1 MKDINNVKPQNKNIT
16 MNDIAIE
23 AGVSVATVSRYI
35 NNLNV
40 SEKRAKKVEEAI
52 NKFNF
57 KPNLAAKGLKTSKS
71 KEIMVVVPDIT
82 NPYYSKMYN
91 VIQELAREKN
101 YVAILYN
108 TNESV
113 ENEKRAI
120 DLIYQLNCD
129 GVIFCTTTD
138 NENII
143 NSLIGLDKP
152 VVSSSSFE
160 SGIFDTVHG
169 KISGYGLYI
178 GTSYLIE
185 KGHKAI
191 GYAGGPE
198 DSIYNKRRYSG
209 FLRSLKEHNIKFD
222 TKYYHSSPF
231 SIEGGKDAAKYYMS
245 QDKLPTAIACANDM
259 IAIGIMDYFM
269 EHGINVPGD
278 VSIVGMD
285 NINLSE
291 LIKPAL
297 TTVTNDS
304 AEFGQK
310 AIKLLFDR
318 LINGYNGPSREEICS
333 RVLIERDTVKS
344 IK

>member
-1 MKDINNVKPQNKNIT
+1 MNDTRNLKYNKNIT
-16 MNDIAIE
+16 MNEIAIE

-35 NNLNV
+35 NKQKV

-52 NKFNF
+52 KKFNF

-71 KEIMVVVPDIT
+71 NQIMLVVPDIT
-82 NPYYSKMYN
+82 NPYYSNMYN
-91 VIQELAREKN
+91 VVQELSSKKG

-108 TNESV
+108 TNESI
-113 ENEKRAI
+113 ENEKKAI

-129 GVIFCTTTD
+129 GVIFCSTTD
-138 NENII
+138 NKEII
-143 NSLIGLDKP
+143 DRLTNLDKP

-160 SGIFDTVHG
+160 SGVFDTVHG
-169 KISGYGLYI
+169 RISGYGVYI
-178 GTSYLIE
+178 GTNYLIN
-185 KGHKAI
+185 KGHRLI
-191 GYAGGPE
+191 GYAGGPT

-209 FLRSLKEHNIKFD
+209 FIRSLNEHNIKFD
-222 TKYYHSSPF
+222 EKYNHSSLF
-231 SIEGGKDAAKYYMS
+231 SIDGGRETAKYFMS
-245 QDKLPTAIACANDM
+245 LDKMPSAIACANDM
-259 IAIGIMDYFM
+259 IAIGIIYFFT
-269 EHGINVPGD
+269 EHGIKVPED

-304 AEFGQK
+304 GEFAEK

-318 LINGYNGPSREEICS
+318 IDGTYSGSSREEICS
-333 RVLIERDTVKS
+333 RVLIERQTVRGT
-344 IK
+344 